1 MEDEYIPDESKK
13 GYSSQQHNIM
23 KVAIVG
29 VGNILLKD
37 EGIGV
42 KVVKELED
50 EFSFPSD
57 VTLIDGGTAG
67 HHLINMISDFD
78 VLIVVDAV
86 QGGEPPGTI
95 YRFTLDQ
102 IPFEINTHLSVHQV
116 GVQEALNQVKLLG
129 KEQKV
134 TFIGIEP
141 QDISPWGMELTP
153 VIAEKIPKLITL
165 VLKELDDCGIPQCLV
180 VPKTE
185 HN

>member
-1 MEDEYIPDESKK
+1 
-13 GYSSQQHNIM
+13 M

-42 KVVKELED
+42 KVVRELEN

-57 VTLIDGGTAG
+57 MALIDGGTAG

-102 IPFEINTHLSVHQV
+102 IPFEVNTHLSVHQV

>member
-1 MEDEYIPDESKK
+1 M
-13 GYSSQQHNIM
+13 N
-23 KVAIVG
+23 VAILG

-42 KVVKELED
+42 KVVKELEN
-50 EFSFPSD
+50 EYTFPPD
-57 VTLIDGGTAG
+57 ITLIDGGTAG
-67 HHLINMISDFD
+67 HHLVNMLSDFE
-78 VLIVVDAV
+78 VIIVVDAV
-86 QGGEPPGTI
+86 QGGESPGTI

-102 IPFEINTHLSVHQV
+102 IPFELKTHLSVHQI

-153 VIAEKIPKLITL
+153 VIEEKIPKLISL
-165 VLKELDDCGIPQCLV
+165 VLEELEKCGIPRNRLGSKGK
-180 VPKTE
+180 P
-185 HN
+185 H

>member
-1 MEDEYIPDESKK
+1 
-13 GYSSQQHNIM
+13 M

-42 KVVKELED
+42 KVVKELEN

-57 VTLIDGGTAG
+57 VALIDGGTAG

-95 YRFTLDQ
+95 YKFAFDQ
-102 IPFEINTHLSVHQV
+102 IPFEVNTHLSVHQV
-116 GVQEALNQVKLLG
+116 GVLEALNQVKLLG
-129 KEQKV
+129 KEQKI

-153 VIAEKIPKLITL
+153 VIADKIPKLITL
-165 VLKELDDCGIPQCLV
+165 VLEELKECGMASCRV

>member
-1 MEDEYIPDESKK
+1 
-13 GYSSQQHNIM
+13 M

-50 EFSFPSD
+50 KFSFPSD
-57 VTLIDGGTAG
+57 VVLIDGGTAG

-86 QGGEPPGTI
+86 QGGESPGTI
-95 YRFTLDQ
+95 YKFTFDQ
-102 IPFEINTHLSVHQV
+102 IPFEVNTHLSVHQV
-116 GVQEALNQVKLLG
+116 GVLEALNQVKLLG
-129 KEQKV
+129 KEQKI

-141 QDISPWGMELTP
+141 QDISPWGMELTL
-153 VIAEKIPKLITL
+153 VVAEKIPKLITL
-165 VLKELDDCGIPQCLV
+165 VLEELKECGMSPCPV
-180 VPKTE
+180 EPKSE
-185 HN
+185 QN

>member
-1 MEDEYIPDESKK
+1 MTI
-13 GYSSQQHNIM
+13 
-23 KVAIVG
+23 AILG

-50 EFSFPSD
+50 KFSFPSD
-57 VTLIDGGTAG
+57 VALIDGGTAG

-95 YRFTLDQ
+95 YKFTFDQ
-102 IPFEINTHLSVHQV
+102 IPFEVNTHLSVHQV
-116 GVQEALNQVKLLG
+116 GVLEALNQVKLLG

-165 VLKELDDCGIPQCLV
+165 VLKELEKYGIPRIRV
-180 VPKTE
+180 DPKNE

>member
-1 MEDEYIPDESKK
+1 
-13 GYSSQQHNIM
+13 M

-57 VTLIDGGTAG
+57 VALIDGGTAG
-67 HHLINMISDFD
+67 HHLINMISGFD

-102 IPFEINTHLSVHQV
+102 IPFEVNTHLSVHQV
-116 GVQEALNQVKLLG
+116 GVLEALNQVKLLG
-129 KEQKV
+129 KEQKI

-153 VIAEKIPKLITL
+153 VVAEKIPKLITL
-165 VLKELDDCGIPQCLV
+165 VLEELKECGIPRSRV
-180 VPKTE
+180 VSKRK
-185 HN
+185 HM